1 MNQLQVFNFTGTE
14 IRVVTKDGQP
24 WWVAK
29 DVCDVL
35 EIKNSRDALGRLDE
49 DEKGVAST
57 DTLGGTQQVQVVNE
71 SGLYSLVLSSRKPEA
86 KQFKRWITHE
96 VIPAIRKTGTYSI
109 ASLSPELQAIFVH
122 DEKLQILDGRI
133 GKLENTMTI
142 DYAQQRA
149 LRKLGNN
156 VVMVLV
162 GGKNS
167 VAYKKFAS
175 KAFNELW
182 KHYKNTFNIESYCDT
197 PSVEFERGKDVLR
210 NWKPSE
216 ELRYAIIGANAEQLV
231 SN

>member
-1 MNQLQVFNFTGTE
+1 MNKLQVFNFSGSD

-96 VIPAIRKTGTYSI
+96 VIPAIRRTGAYRVPTLTPNEAIALSLKQTAEMMTKLPELESKIETVERKVDEQITLDSGAQRRLQKAIGARVYSI
-109 ASLSPELQAIFVH
+109 EQ
-122 DEKLQILDGRI
+122 DKKLRSGLF
-133 GKLENTMTI
+133 
-142 DYAQQRA
+142 QQLHREIKD
-149 LRKLGNN
+149 RWG
-156 VVMVLV
+156 V
-162 GGKNS
+162 
-167 VAYKKFAS
+167 
-175 KAFNELW
+175 
-182 KHYKNTFNIESYCDT
+182 TSY
-197 PSVEFERGKDVLR
+197 KDVRRQDLQGV
-210 NWKPSE
+210 
-216 ELRYAIIGANAEQLV
+216 LRYVDAWVPRREAN
-231 SN
+231 

>member
-1 MNQLQVFNFTGTE
+1 MNQLQVFNFVGNE

-35 EIKNSRDALGRLDE
+35 DLSNPSMALKALDE
-49 DEKGVAST
+49 DERAKLN
-57 DTLGGTQQVQVVNE
+57 LGRQGEVNIVNE
-71 SGLYSLVLSSRKPEA
+71 PGLYSLILGSRKPEA

-109 ASLSPELQAIFVH
+109 SSLSPELQAIFVH

-197 PSVEFERGKDVLR
+197 PSVEFERGKEVLR

>member
-1 MNQLQVFNFTGTE
+1 MNQLQVFSFSGTD
-14 IRVVTKDGQP
+14 IRVVTKEGQP

-35 EIKNSRDALGRLDE
+35 EIKNSRDALSRLDD

-109 ASLSPELQAIFVH
+109 TSLSPELQAIFVH
-122 DEKLQILDGRI
+122 DEKLQVLDGRI

-142 DYAQQRA
+142 DYGQQRS
-149 LRKLGNN
+149 LRKLGNK
-156 VVMVLV
+156 VVMELV

-197 PSVEFERGKDVLR
+197 PSLEFERGKGVLR

-216 ELRYAIIGANAEQLV
+216 ELRYAIIGANAEQLA

>member
-1 MNQLQVFNFTGTE
+1 MNQLQVFNFVGNE

-96 VIPAIRKTGTYSI
+96 VIPAIRRTGAYRVPTLTPNEAI
-109 ASLSPELQAIFVH
+109 ALSLKQTAEMMTKLPQLEQKIETVEQKVDKQITLDSGQQSQLQKAIRRRV
-122 DEKLQILDGRI
+122 
-133 GKLENTMTI
+133 
-142 DYAQQRA
+142 
-149 LRKLGNN
+149 
-156 VVMVLV
+156 
-162 GGKNS
+162 
-167 VAYKKFAS
+167 
-175 KAFNELW
+175 
-182 KHYKNTFNIESYCDT
+182 C
-197 PSVEFERGKDVLR
+197 EFELDKEERRPLFRQLYNDIYERWAVPSYRDVLKKDLQDVLR
-210 NWKPSE
+210 YINAWVPKK
-216 ELRYAIIGANAEQLV
+216 GAL
-231 SN
+231 